1 MRHAGHHAARYAE
14 SGHTPPIALLAH
26 APPLLQAC
34 SHPSVL
40 FLRDTALPRA
50 AALGEA
56 EYAFGTYNTEKEV
69 AQSVR
74 NAFVKKVGLPPLRA
88 PSPPCLFCWQWRWRW
103 GPAAADVA
111 LVCAPWSPQYNGVW
125 HCFVGRNFGAYYI
138 HEANH
143 HVYFYMGQMAVL
155 LFKTG

>member
-1 MRHAGHHAARYAE
+1 M
-14 SGHTPPIALLAH
+14 STKSVVKTCDMPDTM
-26 APPLLQAC
+26 LQ
-34 SHPSVL
+34 
-40 FLRDTALPRA
+40 

-74 NAFVKKVGLPPLRA
+74 NAFVKK
-88 PSPPCLFCWQWRWRW
+88 
-103 GPAAADVA
+103 
-111 LVCAPWSPQYNGVW
+111 YNGVW